1 MKKPH
6 AEPSYDRDLAHVR
19 GLLDV
24 MATRVHE
31 MVTGSLQALVGADAD
46 RARLLIGADAEINR
60 LEVEIDER
68 CLKLLARWQPVAS
81 DLRFVATALKVV
93 TDLERIGDHCV
104 NLCQRV
110 LELEPVD
117 PPSPAIEWRGL
128 AMAVEDLFGEALA
141 ALRAEDATLAAQ
153 VIEGSSRVDALA
165 NDVTRA
171 CFETNRDAGDRVTV
185 TTRLHEVAG
194 YLQRIAAHATNIAEM
209 VIFLVR
215 GEDVRHGGSRGGGA
229 AGLASA

>member
-1 MKKPH
+1 
-6 AEPSYDRDLAHVR
+6 
-19 GLLDV
+19 

-31 MVTGSLQALVGADAD
+31 MLAGSLQALAGPDAD
-46 RARLLIGADAEINR
+46 RGRWLIGTDAEINR

-81 DLRFVATALKVV
+81 DLRFVATALKLV
-93 TDLERIGDHCV
+93 TDLERIGDNCV

-110 LELEPVD
+110 LELEPAGLPG
-117 PPSPAIEWRGL
+117 PPNAWGAL
-128 AMAVEDLFGEALA
+128 ATAVEDLLGAALA

-165 NDVTRA
+165 NGVTRA
-171 CFETNRDAGDRVTV
+171 CFEANRDAGDRVTV
-185 TTRLHEVAG
+185 TTRLHEVPG

-215 GEDVRHGGSRGGGA
+215 GEDVRHGGTRGGGA
-229 AGLASA
+229 AGLPSA